1 MTLVDTTVWADHVK
15 KPVAGLVK
23 ALEAED
29 EVLMHPFVFGELFL
43 GSYRG
48 RDRLLSDLSMLQVAK
63 LPTDSEVLEIARH
76 FRLQGSG
83 IGWVDCHLL
92 ASARLSGAKL
102 MTHDLALKNACIK
115 AGVPR
120 A

>member
-1 MTLVDTTVWADHVK
+1 VTLVDTSVWADHVK
-15 KPVAGLVK
+15 KPVAELVK

-43 GSYRG
+43 GSFRG
-48 RDRLLSDLSMLQVAK
+48 RDRLLSDLSMLQVAR
-63 LPTDSEVLEIARH
+63 LPTDTEVLEIANR

-92 ASARLSGAKL
+92 ASAKLSGAKL
-102 MTHDLALKNACIK
+102 MTHDIALKAACVK

-120 A
+120 T